1 VAISKVSG
9 YNSAYKTA
17 NFDINGTA
25 TLADNVIL
33 YDKNGKKTGLMSVAQ
48 YATGEILADGVEIN
62 VTTNTFPKE
71 FYIVGETFFRSEQTG
86 QDESF

>member
-1 VAISKVSG
+1 MPISKVSG
-9 YNSAYKTA
+9 YNSSYKTA
-17 NFDINGTA
+17 NFNINGTT

-33 YDKNGKKTGLMSVAQ
+33 YDKDGKKVSSIRAAQ

-71 FYIVGETFFRSEQTG
+71 FYIIGETFSRSE
-86 QDESF
+86 